1 MKQFI
6 FLAVWLMSFVEPIS
20 AVCRVN
26 SPAICETD
34 TSMIT
39 PFYESGP
46 HTFRIAAT
54 QTIPDMGNDQYAVS
68 WYVDTEEWDFD
79 PQTNHIFSK
88 IEFKKGDTVLA
99 SFCDDE
105 GWSYIGVENSKAK
118 MFKSFRIDSD
128 HTAIVFRGGA
138 YAAGVPCLTVFILS
152 GNEVKLIFNKEYL
165 IEKIENGKIFITKDL
180 YTEKP
185 IRCGYLSFLDGHVSI
200 VSDEYP
206 EGKVIF

>member
-1 MKQFI
+1 
-6 FLAVWLMSFVEPIS
+6 MSFAEPIS
-20 AVCRVN
+20 AICRVY

-34 TSMIT
+34 SSMIDS
-39 PFYESGP
+39 FYFNKKRD
-46 HTFRIAAT
+46 HTYMISDT

-79 PQTNHIFSK
+79 PQANYIFSK

-152 GNEVKLIFNKEYL
+152 GNEVKLIFNKEYF

-185 IRCGYLSFLDGHVSI
+185 IRCGYLSFLDGHVLF